1 MQSDHTTNQI
11 IQKFRKTK
19 TGTGT
24 SLNKIAKGLLIILG
38 AFFVV
43 FSKTTTENEQT
54 RCCLKN
60 GDHD

>member
-38 AFFVV
+38 AFLRRLLQ
-43 FSKTTTENEQT
+43 NN
-54 RCCLKN
+54 N
-60 GDHD
+60 GK